1 MNLKQVL
8 TLVLVALIPM
18 VGSAKKVK
26 KDLKQQMVT
35 EKMVEKK
42 AEQAPVV
49 EEPEPTI
56 TEECVINVSL
66 FHESVKNKQYADAY
80 EPWWSVYS
88 TCPNANKIIYT
99 DGAKIVEALYKAT
112 TDEAEKE
119 RLAKLAVEMQDK
131 RIRFFGNDP
140 KYPTAYILG
149 EKGMAYLDFYGNTK

>member
-18 VGSAKKVK
+18 VGSAKKLK
-26 KDLKQQMVT
+26 KELKQQKVA
-35 EKMVEKK
+35 ENVVEKK
-42 AEQAPVV
+42 AATPTVLEQ
-49 EEPEPTI
+49 PEPTF

-80 EPWWSVYS
+80 EPWWSVYT

-131 RIRFFGNDP
+131 RIRFFGDDP
-140 KYPTAYILG
+140 KYPKA
-149 EKGMAYLDFYGNTK
+149 